1 MRNGN
6 AAGENSRRRSTS
18 PGTEELGR
26 DEMTY
31 EDNLTGRIEAERID
45 RLAEWLEA
53 TIGPRLV
60 AFATATSASDVAR
73 IAHGDENPTDE
84 LERRLRNLYAV
95 VRLLTERDRTES
107 APEWLTAPNPELED
121 RAPVELLREGESPA
135 PVWFAASPT
144 F

>member
-1 MRNGN
+1 
-6 AAGENSRRRSTS
+6 
-18 PGTEELGR
+18 
-26 DEMTY
+26 MTY
-31 EDNLTGRIEAERID
+31 EDNLSGRIEAERID

-53 TIGPRLV
+53 TIGPALT
-60 AFATATSASDVAR
+60 AFATRASKGEVAR
-73 IAHGDENPTDE
+73 IAHGDEEPPDD
-84 LERRLRNLYAV
+84 LEKRLRNLYAV
-95 VRLLTERDRTES
+95 VRLLTQRDRMET

>member
-1 MRNGN
+1 
-6 AAGENSRRRSTS
+6 
-18 PGTEELGR
+18 
-26 DEMTY
+26 MTH
-31 EDNLTGRIEAERID
+31 EDNLNGHIEGERID

-53 TIGPRLV
+53 TIGPGLT
-60 AFATATSASDVAR
+60 AFATATTTIEVVR
-73 IAHGDENPTDE
+73 IAHGDEEPPSE

-95 VRLLTERDRTES
+95 VRLLMQRDRIGT
-107 APEWLTAPNPELED
+107 AHDWLTAPNPELEN